1 MNNIT
6 NSATLTSRTIL
17 FAGEL
22 LVCTSMVTG
31 ITVLLYFLLAR
42 HPRAIRMV
50 TANGWSFAVY
60 VAPYAMNFMVCWHLL
75 LAFERL
81 ILSTRIID
89 FTSRYYVTSKVT
101 LNVTAFV
108 TKHHLFWTRSNYFYK
123 AMLFVGHLVLV
134 ATSEAMCYEKYEKTT
149 IHVAMLLLLCLT
161 VLILIAPANT
171 YQRLVL
177 TDLLTWKRF
186 SLVYGLVTS
195 ACHNWLNSGSRGA
208 VDTLL
213 LVLVVHVQLVFLC
226 ITYFSDGQ
234 QILRNIV
241 GLGTYNPMADSL
253 DIYFTMDS
261 IVSRTGAYI
270 DNRN

>member
-6 NSATLTSRTIL
+6 NGGTLTSRTIL
-17 FAGEL
+17 FTGEL

-42 HPRAIRMV
+42 RPRAIRLV
-50 TANGWSFAVY
+50 TANGWSFAMHM
-60 VAPYAMNFMVCWHLL
+60 APYAINFMVCWHLL

-81 ILSTRIID
+81 ILSTRIVT
-89 FTSRYYVTSKVT
+89 FTSRHYITSKVT
-101 LNVTAFV
+101 LNITAFV
-108 TKHHLFWTRSNYFYK
+108 TKHHLFCTRSNFFYK

-134 ATSEAMCYEKYEKTT
+134 ATSDVMCYEKYEKTT

-171 YQRLVL
+171 YQKLVL
-177 TDLLTWKRF
+177 TDFLTWKRF

-195 ACHNWLNSGSRGA
+195 ACHNWLNSGSKGA

-261 IVSRTGAYI
+261 IVSRTGAYMY
-270 DNRN
+270 NHH